1 MKNEFGKCTSDSLLL
16 RLINLRKFKIEEFP
30 LIELPLLHIY
40 R

>member
-1 MKNEFGKCTSDSLLL
+1 MKNEFGKCNSLLL
-16 RLINLRKFKIEEFP
+16 RLINLRNVKIEEFP